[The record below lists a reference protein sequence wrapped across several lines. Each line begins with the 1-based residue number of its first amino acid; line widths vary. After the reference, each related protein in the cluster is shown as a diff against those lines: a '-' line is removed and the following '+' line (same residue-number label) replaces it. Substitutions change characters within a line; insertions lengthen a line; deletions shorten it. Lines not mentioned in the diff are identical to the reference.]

1 MAIVYITAPNCGFV
15 TGEETQGE
23 GGNRPPLRHLLAPRA
38 ALQILQPADTIGHGC
53 GTIGARAEMKT
64 GKMSLRTRAIVANGT
79 ILVTLLVE
87 LYFYSPVIIGIS
99 ALVLFLVA
107 NLTLLFRAKRERKR
121 AKQQR
126 PQVEGD
132 EP

>member
-1 MAIVYITAPNCGFV
+1 
-15 TGEETQGE
+15 
-23 GGNRPPLRHLLAPRA
+23 
-38 ALQILQPADTIGHGC
+38 
-53 GTIGARAEMKT
+53 MKT

-126 PQVEGD
+126 PQVEGN